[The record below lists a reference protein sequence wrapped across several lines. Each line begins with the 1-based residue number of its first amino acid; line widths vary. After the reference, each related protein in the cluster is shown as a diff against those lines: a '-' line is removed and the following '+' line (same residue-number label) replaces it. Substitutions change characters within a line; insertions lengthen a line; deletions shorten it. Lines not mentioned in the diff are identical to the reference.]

1 MTLLPEVE
9 AALVARGESV
19 ARPEYTDPKPPAEA
33 DVEENPAG
41 VEGDAD
47 PDANEEQM
55 DIKQERS
62 KKSSGKENF
71 EATSDEE
78 E

>member
-19 ARPEYTDPKPPAEA
+19 ARPQYADAQPAAEA
-33 DVEENPAG
+33 VVEDAA
-41 VEGDAD
+41 VETSGDGDQGHDD
-47 PDANEEQM
+47 PEPE
-55 DIKQERS
+55 IKTERNARQ
-62 KKSSGKENF
+62 KANF